1 MEKKLKILY
10 LLDDGYSKE
19 RLQKYFS
26 EIVQNE
32 VEMVRRIWTKNDSSE
47 KIQEILSENFDVIIL
62 PISLNNYSSL
72 LMVKAVHKHNLPIK
86 MVMVSNSR
94 YMQKGLFD
102 VWLAPTWTKEIMKD
116 VICNSPLTLRLPE
129 NEVSDRIVEILHR
142 VSYFYSKSH
151 SVEMLKA
158 LGISDTKDLDVRSK
172 AQLNK
177 TLVGIF
183 LGFVVGIIFVFL
195 FLMFYKG

>member
-129 NEVSDRIVEILHR
+129 NEVSDRILEILHR